1 MTDTISTAVAKRDNS
16 PAALVGQYQ
25 ADFAAV
31 LPSHVKAET
40 WVRLA
45 QGALRRDRN
54 LAQAAS
60 KDPGSLMAA
69 LLEAA
74 RLGLE
79 PGTDE
84 FYLTPRGGKVLGI
97 TGWKGE
103 VELIYR
109 AGAVSSIIAEVV
121 CAGDVF
127 RYSPGQ
133 DRPHH
138 EVDWFGDRGPVK
150 GAYAYA
156 VMKDGAT
163 SKVAVVGPAEIK
175 RAMEASGTAG
185 SSHSPWKTDYAAMVL
200 KTAVHRLAAWVPS
213 SAEYRREQLR
223 AVVEA
228 HSVADTHDMPL
239 PVHDDLPDV
248 DDDGVIIDAE
258 VVSE

>member
-1 MTDTISTAVAKRDNS
+1 MTDTISSAVAKRDNS
-16 PAALVGQYQ
+16 PAALIGQYQ

-54 LAQAAS
+54 LAQAAT
-60 KDPGSLMAA
+60 KDPGSLMSA

-97 TGWKGE
+97 TGWRGE

-121 CAGDVF
+121 CEADQF
-127 RYSPGQ
+127 SYSPG
-133 DRPHH
+133 DPKPIHT
-138 EVDWFGDRGPVK
+138 VNWFGDRGAVL

-163 SKVAVVGPAEIK
+163 SKVAVVGPSEIK

-185 SSHSPWKTDYAAMVL
+185 SAHSPWKTDYAAMVL

-228 HSVADTHDMPL
+228 HAVADTHSL
-239 PVHDDLPDV
+239 PEPTPEYV
-248 DDDGVIIDAE
+248 DEDGVIVDAE
-258 VVSE
+258 VVG